1 MRKTSGATRYRAYRI
16 KMEKLKQ
23 KTWLL
28 IVLVQLLHFLSV
40 LLLVCGQ

>member
-1 MRKTSGATRYRAYRI
+1 MCKTINNRYYSYRI

-28 IVLVQLLHFLSV
+28 IVLVRILHLLSV
-40 LLLVCGQ
+40 LLLVYWR